1 MLKKVLVVDDD
12 DSICELL
19 KFVLERDGFQVVVAR
34 DGQEAIRLAEVN
46 LPDLMLLD
54 LMLPRYG
61 GFEVLRQLQNSET
74 SKIPIIV
81 FTGRY
86 TDRSTQELI
95 RGEPNVVDFME
106 KPINTAVLSSRIH
119 SFLKIAPPVK

>member
-1 MLKKVLVVDDD
+1 MPKKILVVDDD

-19 KFVLERDGFQVVVAR
+19 KFVLERENFEVFIAKDGEEVLPVAS
-34 DGQEAIRLAEVN
+34 AKM
-46 LPDLMLLD
+46 PDLILLD

-61 GFEVLRQLQNSET
+61 GFDVLRQLQKPGTE
-74 SKIPIIV
+74 KIPIVV

-95 RGEPNVVDFME
+95 RGEHNVVDFME
-106 KPINTAVLSSRIH
+106 KPLNTAALTGLIIGDLWLR
-119 SFLKIAPPVK
+119 AR